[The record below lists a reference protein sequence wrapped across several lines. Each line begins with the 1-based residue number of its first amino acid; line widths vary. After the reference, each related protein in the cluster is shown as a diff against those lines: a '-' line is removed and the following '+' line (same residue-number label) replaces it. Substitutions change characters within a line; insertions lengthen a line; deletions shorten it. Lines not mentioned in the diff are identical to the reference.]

1 MVFLVVFFFTIFCRR
16 AHNFDTDGLLYTKN
30 QLEYLIADFKDAL
43 ISSQKD
49 SRKKELFLDTFVR
62 LPRKNEKISCKHV
75 LLAID
80 LGGTYLKLG
89 LYKIA
94 ENELTAY
101 KPAKKVLIPRAD
113 KTTVKMDCFEWIAK
127 ETRKYLD
134 MTNFKES
141 ARAGMTF
148 SHPIEHESIS
158 VGKVLKLGKDFPFKP
173 IDLSRENDP
182 VKMMNIAFKKFEVPV
197 KVDVILNDATAT
209 AAGLIFGKNDE
220 EAVNIGIVLGTG
232 TNAAYVERTNKLKP
246 TIINTEW
253 ASFDKMSV
261 HRSEY
266 DVAIEKVVNEQGKVY
281 KRMDAMLG
289 GKSFMQLIL
298 LMAQKHIASQI
309 ILKDCAG
316 ESFMMIKG
324 QEKHDDEANEL
335 LENVKGTITEDIGC
349 SSPGEMNERE
359 KNRSVDGLKENAKMK
374 NGIGHSQ
381 SCETGGYV
389 SDESVNTKQ
398 QVTKNQNNAYK
409 TTGED
414 LQESKEEK
422 NNPSI
427 SQESNRVLVNIAYV
441 LNLVKSP
448 EASLTDNERFILSCY
463 KTLKRRTAQILMG
476 MMVSIVESQTTNM
489 ENIKVNI
496 AVNGSQFEVEHD
508 MAIFYEVL
516 SEVCT
521 LTGLKY
527 QNVNVLNLQDASLVG
542 TVKVLAYELSER
554 SFFRNM
560 KEFLS

>member
-1 MVFLVVFFFTIFCRR
+1 MVFLVVFFFTVFCRET
-16 AHNFDTDGLLYTKN
+16 HNFDMDGLLYTKN

-94 ENELTAY
+94 ENELTEHR
-101 KPAKKVLIPRAD
+101 PVRKVPIPRAD
-113 KTTVKMDCFEWIAK
+113 ETTKKMDCFEWIAK

-134 MTNFKES
+134 KTDFKKS

-148 SHPIEHESIS
+148 SHPIAHESIS
-158 VGKVLKLGKDFPFKP
+158 VGKVLKLGKDFSFRP

-182 VKMMNIAFKKFEVPV
+182 VKMMNTAFEKFKVPV

-220 EAVNIGIVLGTG
+220 EAVNIGIVLSTG
-232 TNAAYVERTNKLKP
+232 TNAAYVERTNRLKP

-261 HRSEY
+261 HKSEY
-266 DVAIEKVVNEQGKVY
+266 DVAIEKAVNEQGKVY

-309 ILKDCAG
+309 SLKDCAQ

-324 QEKHDDEANEL
+324 QEKHEDEGEL
-335 LENVKGTITEDIGC
+335 LRNDKGIMTEDIRC
-349 SSPGEMNERE
+349 FSSGET
-359 KNRSVDGLKENAKMK
+359 S
-374 NGIGHSQ
+374 
-381 SCETGGYV
+381 GY
-389 SDESVNTKQ
+389 SSEESVSTKQ
-398 QVTKNQNNAYK
+398 QSTENQDNAYK
-409 TTGED
+409 TTRED
-414 LQESKEEK
+414 LQEKK
-422 NNPSI
+422 GTKINPST
-427 SQESNRVLVNIAYV
+427 SQESNYVLVDIAYV
-441 LNLVKSP
+441 LNLVKSS
-448 EASLTDNERFILSCY
+448 EASLTDNERFVLNCY

-508 MAIFYEVL
+508 MAVFYEVL

-554 SFFRNM
+554 SFFRSM
-560 KEFLS
+560 KELFS